1 MADLERT
8 LRSLDG
14 AFPFPP
20 TPDLARAVELRLRRR
35 ATRRRILLASAAA
48 ATAALAATLAASPGA
63 RSAVVDFLDSIPG
76 VHIERAS
83 KLPAVPFN
91 FVPAYGERLSL
102 EEARRRVDYP
112 IRLPQGVGE
121 PYRLFLSSY
130 TVPHGVITAVYG
142 DERHTRL
149 VFTQW
154 RVGGGDLFFKVL
166 GPGSEATRVTVD
178 GAPGIWLFGKRH
190 AVVFVGADG
199 REYRTVGALAGHTLV
214 WQRNGKSYRL
224 EAELSQAT
232 ALELAESIH

>member
-1 MADLERT
+1 MA
-8 LRSLDG
+8 RS
-14 AFPFPP
+14 
-20 TPDLARAVELRLRRR
+20 RSRRR
-35 ATRRRILLASAAA
+35 RT
-48 ATAALAATLAASPGA
+48 SPGRLSCA
-63 RSAVVDFLDSIPG
+63 CGDERHGGESCSPRPPPRRPPWRPPWPPRPG
-76 VHIERAS
+76 RAS

-154 RVGGGDLFFKVL
+154 RVGGGDLFVKVV

-178 GAPGIWLFGKRH
+178 GAPVIWLFGKPH

-199 REYRTVGALAGHTLV
+199 REYRTVGALAGHTLD